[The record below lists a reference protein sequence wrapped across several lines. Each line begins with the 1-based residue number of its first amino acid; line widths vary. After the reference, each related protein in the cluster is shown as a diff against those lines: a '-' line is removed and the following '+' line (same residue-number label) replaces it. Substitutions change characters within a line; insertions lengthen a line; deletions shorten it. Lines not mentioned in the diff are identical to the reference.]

1 MRRTLI
7 VLVALG
13 SAMALG
19 ACGDDDD
26 EGDVKQSTGPVS
38 GEFIGKTTGD
48 RAAVAV
54 LAQGEGQ
61 TRKVSVYVSDG
72 KRTAEWFTSK
82 TTANALTL
90 ASEDKDTDVRLAL
103 RKGFASGTV
112 EFSGQSLAFRVPLRT
127 AGEGLYSATITERG
141 YSARSPSGIRL
152 SARHSGPTS
161 KSTAKFP
168 NGKST
173 PFTVEWAGHVR
184 SGGKTLDRPPPGNY
198 RWITTEGQYFGAK
211 KQPSPTDFIDPPHH

>member
-7 VLVALG
+7 VLVVLVAAL
-13 SAMALG
+13 AVG
-19 ACGDDDD
+19 ACSDDDD
-26 EGDVKQSTGPVS
+26 ERDVKQATGPVS
-38 GEFIGKTTGD
+38 GEFIGKTAGD

-54 LAQGEGQ
+54 LAAGRGT

-103 RKGFASGTV
+103 RKGFAAGTV
-112 EFSGQSLAFRVPLRT
+112 ELSGQSLAFRAPLRT

-152 SARHSGPTS
+152 SGRHSGAVS
-161 KSTAKFP
+161 KSTAEFP

-173 PFTVEWAGHVR
+173 PFTVEWSGHVR
-184 SGGKTLDRPPPGNY
+184 SRRKTLDRPPPGQY
-198 RWITTEGQYFGAK
+198 RWITTEGQFFGAK